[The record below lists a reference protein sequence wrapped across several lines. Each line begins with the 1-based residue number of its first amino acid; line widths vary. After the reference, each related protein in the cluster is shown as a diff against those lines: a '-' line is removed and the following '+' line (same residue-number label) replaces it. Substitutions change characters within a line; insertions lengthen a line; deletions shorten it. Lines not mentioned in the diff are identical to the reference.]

1 MERLVDKSG
10 RSGMVA
16 GTGSSDGRIPVLLA
30 GREAAGAD
38 DAVLLEGDG
47 ALPPGAAARFSAASG
62 SHAIG
67 CACCVPR
74 SDAARALARLFLARA
89 RGEVAFRRVVAVTA
103 SPAGRAA
110 VTAAVT
116 GDVLASARFALA
128 SPPWSDRGSKE
139 G

>member
-47 ALPPGAAARFSAASG
+47 ALPPGAAARFSAAG

-89 RGEVAFRRVVAVTA
+89 RGEVAFRRVVAVTE

-110 VTAAVT
+110 VIAAVT

-128 SPPWSDRGSKE
+128 WPLSA
-139 G
+139 